1 MSVKVTFTT
10 AMTLGK
16 NITRTFDNAE
26 DWGFNEVRH
35 LFIYDS
41 NDLVNRKHIAEIVAD
56 VQSVEFV

>member
-1 MSVKVTFTT
+1 MSVKVTFMAGTVP
-10 AMTLGK
+10 
-16 NITRTFDNAE
+16 TRTFDGAE

-41 NDLVNRKHIAEIVAD
+41 KNVADKKIIAEIVAG